1 MPGFTEFVSRIQTD
15 YAFYLQFRQNAQE
28 ALASYKLS
36 SEEQTSVTAGGREL
50 WSQLGQFLPDA
61 ESLGPASRV
70 HFGID
75 PALKTNIGWIRVRQ
89 SRSVDLDFSP
99 EVVLRKPEVQQT
111 IAEIRGTSV
120 RNDRLAAVL
129 TLLEYVE

>member
-1 MPGFTEFVSRIQTD
+1 MPGFTDFVSRIQTD
-15 YAFYLQFRQNAQE
+15 YAFYLQFRQKPQE
-28 ALASYKLS
+28 ALAAYQLS
-36 SEEQTSVTAGGREL
+36 SEEQASVTAGGREL

-111 IAEIRGTSV
+111 IAEIHGTSV

>member
-1 MPGFTEFVSRIQTD
+1 MPGFTDFVSRIQTD
-15 YAFYLQFRQNAQE
+15 YAFYLQFRQKPQE
-28 ALASYKLS
+28 ALAAYQLS
-36 SEEQTSVTAGGREL
+36 SEEQASVTAGGREL

-99 EVVLRKPEVQQT
+99 EVVLRKP
-111 IAEIRGTSV
+111 
-120 RNDRLAAVL
+120 
-129 TLLEYVE
+129 